1 MLEEMII
8 WTNANQGLSAWVQ
21 ALGSLFALG
30 IAIWLPIHQ
39 SNREKAKAIRSEV
52 EYRYKQVSFIW
63 SSVGM
68 VIDEAKGL
76 MDNIEQ
82 EPYPISKFNAD
93 QTKSFESILLS
104 LDEFPIHELDTA
116 PMVTLALEMRRDCHK
131 VTDLIIKALAEAEAS
146 QKAGID
152 VDLRFIQIKLNQ
164 LKEKHAK
171 WSEQNTRLFN
181 LVYRIKGQ

>member
-1 MLEEMII
+1 MLEQMLV

-39 SNREKAKAIRSEV
+39 SNREKAKAIRRDI

-68 VIDEAKGL
+68 VIDEAQGL

-82 EPYPISKFNAD
+82 DPYPISKFNAD
-93 QTKSFESILLS
+93 QAKAFENILLS

-116 PMVTLALEMRRDCHK
+116 TMVSLALEMRRDCHK
-131 VTDLIIKALAEAEAS
+131 VADLIIKTLAAAEAS
-146 QKAGID
+146 RAAGID
-152 VDLRFIQIKLNQ
+152 VDLRFIQIRLNR

-181 LVYRIKGQ
+181 LVHRIKG